1 MSNLQFKPLP
11 MTEDVPLT
19 SNLITNNPAVPDPE
33 VKATKP
39 RRRFTAKYKL
49 GILAEVDACTSKGQ
63 IGAILRR
70 EGLYSSH
77 LTTWRRQREEIEQI
91 AQHYAARLIANRSE
105 CKENDNS
112 PNYQEVDIASLE
124 LIRPRTIGVEHI
136 GLEAIKSLN
145 LPKILEEVG
154 FNKMQR

>member
-1 MSNLQFKPLP
+1 MRNLQFKPLP
-11 MTEDVPLT
+11 MTEDAPLT
-19 SNLITNNPAVPDPE
+19 SDLIDNNPAVPDPE

-77 LTTWRRQREEIEQI
+77 LTTWRRQREEGILNGLSPRKRGRKAKEVNPLAKRVAELERENRKLDKKLKQAEIIIEFQKKI
-91 AQHYAARLIANRSE
+91 SQM
-105 CKENDNS
+105 
-112 PNYQEVDIASLE
+112 
-124 LIRPRTIGVEHI
+124 
-136 GLEAIKSLN
+136 LN
-145 LPKILEEVG
+145 LGEP
-154 FNKMQR
+154 Q

>member
-1 MSNLQFKPLP
+1 MRNFQFKALP

-77 LTTWRRQREEIEQI
+77 LTTWRRQREEGILNGLSPRKRGRKAKEVNPLAKRVAELERENRKLDKKLKQAEIIIEFQKKI
-91 AQHYAARLIANRSE
+91 SQM
-105 CKENDNS
+105 
-112 PNYQEVDIASLE
+112 
-124 LIRPRTIGVEHI
+124 
-136 GLEAIKSLN
+136 LN
-145 LPKILEEVG
+145 LGEP
-154 FNKMQR
+154 Q

>member
-1 MSNLQFKPLP
+1 MRNLQFKPLP
-11 MTEDVPLT
+11 TEDAALT
-19 SNLITNNPAVPDPE
+19 SNVIVSQPAVPDPE

-77 LTTWRRQREEIEQI
+77 LTTWRRQREEGILNGLSPRKRGRKAKEINPLAKRVAELERENRKLDKKLKQAEIIIEFQKKI
-91 AQHYAARLIANRSE
+91 SQM
-105 CKENDNS
+105 
-112 PNYQEVDIASLE
+112 
-124 LIRPRTIGVEHI
+124 
-136 GLEAIKSLN
+136 LN
-145 LPKILEEVG
+145 LGEP
-154 FNKMQR
+154 Q

>member
-1 MSNLQFKPLP
+1 MRNFQFKALP

-19 SNLITNNPAVPDPE
+19 SNLIANNPAVPDPE

-70 EGLYSSH
+70 EGLYSSN
-77 LTTWRRQREEIEQI
+77 LTTWRRQREEGILNGLSPRKRGRKAKEVNPLAKRVAELERENRKLDKKLKQAEIIIEFQKKI
-91 AQHYAARLIANRSE
+91 SQM
-105 CKENDNS
+105 
-112 PNYQEVDIASLE
+112 
-124 LIRPRTIGVEHI
+124 
-136 GLEAIKSLN
+136 LN
-145 LPKILEEVG
+145 LGEP
-154 FNKMQR
+154 Q

>member
-1 MSNLQFKPLP
+1 MRNLQFKPLP

-77 LTTWRRQREEIEQI
+77 LTTWRRQREEGILNGLSPRKRGRKAKEVNPLAKRVAELERENRKLDKKLKQAEIIIEFQKKI
-91 AQHYAARLIANRSE
+91 SQM
-105 CKENDNS
+105 
-112 PNYQEVDIASLE
+112 
-124 LIRPRTIGVEHI
+124 
-136 GLEAIKSLN
+136 LN
-145 LPKILEEVG
+145 LGEP
-154 FNKMQR
+154 Q